1 MLVAGYEKV
10 FEIGRIF
17 RNEGISAE
25 HLQDYTQ
32 LEFYWAYENMDIL
45 MKFAE
50 KMYKDVIKKLA
61 ENWKLFG
68 KAIK

>member
-50 KMYKDVIKKLA
+50 KCIKMLLKNLRKIGNFLA
-61 ENWKLFG
+61 RQ
-68 KAIK
+68 